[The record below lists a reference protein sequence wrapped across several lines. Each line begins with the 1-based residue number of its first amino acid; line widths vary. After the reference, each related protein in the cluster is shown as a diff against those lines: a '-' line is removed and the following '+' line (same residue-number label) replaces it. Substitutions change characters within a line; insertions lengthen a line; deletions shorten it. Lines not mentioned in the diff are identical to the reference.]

1 MKTTN
6 NNTHATSSLNDC
18 RLITLNKHHH
28 ENGNLTVV
36 ENCQEIPFDIKR
48 IYYIYDVPGGIERG
62 GHSHYECERVL
73 VAVSGSFNVTITDGV
88 DSITYTLNR
97 SNMGLYI
104 APGIWLTLNNF
115 SSGSVVLAIASQEYD
130 PDDYVRDF
138 NEFLSLTENK
148 RNND

>member
-73 VAVSGSFNVTITDGV
+73 VAAIGSFNVTITDGV

-130 PDDYVRDF
+130 PNDYVRDF
-138 NEFLSLTENK
+138 NEFLSLTANK

>member
-73 VAVSGSFNVTITDGV
+73 VAASGSFNVTITDGV

-130 PDDYVRDF
+130 PNDYVRDF
-138 NEFLSLTENK
+138 NEFLSLTANK